1 MDSREWYLKQ
11 SKPKWSPP
19 SWLFGPV
26 WSVLY
31 ILIFIS
37 FGFVFYVFFQP
48 NKGEIN
54 PITFYIVLP
63 FILNLIFNFLFSPI
77 QFKLRNN
84 LLSSIDIFL
93 MLVTLIWLMVVIY
106 PFYSWITFINI
117 LYLVWVLF
125 AFVLQVEITRRN
137 WGKR

>member
-1 MDSREWYLKQ
+1 MDSREWYSKQ

-26 WSVLY
+26 WSILY

-37 FGFVFYVFFQP
+37 FGFVFLR
-48 NKGEIN
+48 GIN
-54 PITFYIVLP
+54 SDIGFIIILP

-77 QFKLRNN
+77 QWVLRNN

-106 PFYSWITFINI
+106 PFYSWIIFINI
-117 LYLVWVLF
+117 PYLVWTSF

-137 WGKR
+137 WRKR